1 MISNSSSI
9 RSSETYNG
17 VKKMDE
23 KIELVQC
30 TPKLLRLDSFDS
42 ETATLWKEFIVEF
55 QTNSVVSTDI
65 ICKLMEDGWD
75 DSKEPLFK
83 FGYDWAH
90 SSMLVNLS

>member
-1 MISNSSSI
+1 M
-9 RSSETYNG
+9 
-17 VKKMDE
+17 
-23 KIELVQC
+23 
-30 TPKLLRLDSFDS
+30 
-42 ETATLWKEFIVEF
+42 EF